1 MPRDLSK
8 LRATLGHPDAT
19 PIAKLIGF
27 QLVELREGSALF
39 SMEAGPQHHNPMG
52 TLHGGVL
59 CDIADAAM
67 GFAYVS
73 TLEEGDSF
81 TTLEL
86 KVNYL
91 RPVFSGKLTAES
103 RMVKSGRSV
112 GMVECDVKDREGRLV
127 ARASSTCMTLRGD
140 QAKGR

>member
-1 MPRDLSK
+1 MPRDLAR
-8 LRATLGHPDAT
+8 LRETLGHPDAT

-27 QLVELREGSALF
+27 QVVELHEGSARF
-39 SMEAGPQHHNPMG
+39 TMEVGPQHYNPMG

-73 TLEEGDSF
+73 TLEEGESF

-86 KVNYL
+86 KINYL
-91 RPVFSGKLTAES
+91 RPVWTGKLFAEA
-103 RMVKSGRSV
+103 RMVKGGRSV
-112 GMVECDVKDREGRLV
+112 GMVECDVKDGEGRLV